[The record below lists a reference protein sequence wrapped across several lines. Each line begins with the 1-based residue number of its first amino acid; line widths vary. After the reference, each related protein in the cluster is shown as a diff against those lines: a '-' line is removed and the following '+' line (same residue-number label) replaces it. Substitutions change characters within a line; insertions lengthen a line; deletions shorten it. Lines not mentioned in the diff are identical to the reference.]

1 MKNQPTRHRPGLAG
15 FTLVEVMISMTICVM
30 VLGMT
35 LSTFLFGLR
44 TQYKDTQRLIT
55 NASLR
60 AFTAQI
66 TKETLDASVFF
77 LFDYYTKLDTS
88 VNLATDPIFPVG
100 PEIDSAN
107 NDYDK
112 WIAHGDCLVLV
123 TLTSLY
129 RNTDIRQIRIY
140 YRPTTNQAGVNAEAP
155 VRYYETADW
164 GEGPA
169 PTSPITPG
177 ATNGHPSSGIATEL
191 NAIDLNANPLLTGSR
206 QLNPRSKGRKVPVSP
221 VTGVYPNG
229 PYVLGDLYPIFSTES
244 PTANPADGFISI
256 NVEFINGTSAI
267 NMLSSSSFNYTIS
280 PRK

>member
-1 MKNQPTRHRPGLAG
+1 MKTNPSRIPPGHSG

-66 TKETLDASVFF
+66 TKETLDASVFY
-77 LFDYYTKLDTS
+77 LFDYYTKLDSS
-88 VNLATDPIFPVG
+88 VNLTTDPIFPVG
-100 PEIDSAN
+100 PEIDSAD

-140 YRPTTNQAGVNAEAP
+140 YRVTTNQAGVNAEAP

-164 GEGPA
+164 GEGTA
-169 PTSPITPG
+169 G
-177 ATNGHPSSGIATEL
+177 ASNGHPSSGIGTEM
-191 NAIDLNANPLLTGSR
+191 NGIDLNADPVLAGSR
-206 QLNPRSKGRKVPVSP
+206 QLNSRSKGRKVPVSP
-221 VTGVYPNG
+221 ITGTYPNG
-229 PYVLGDLYPIFSTES
+229 SYVADDLYPVFSTES

-256 NVEFINGTSAI
+256 NVEFINGNSAI